1 MLVKHIFSKICRHV
15 QYIKRQYMV
24 CVSACVCVCV
34 SRSVGSFSKQW
45 SLSVD
50 DELEGRGL
58 LAEAFP
64 LSLSSQ
70 SEDNQLTL

>member
-1 MLVKHIFSKICRHV
+1 M
-15 QYIKRQYMV
+15 
-24 CVSACVCVCV
+24 CVCV
-34 SRSVGSFSKQW
+34 SQSVGSFSKQW

-64 LSLSSQ
+64 LSLSSLT
-70 SEDNQLTL
+70 EDNQLTL